1 MEPDKALSQLDREGK
16 EKLLAFLETFLT
28 DERKATMAR
37 VLGERTRHIVVAA
50 EDTYQE
56 QNASAVVRSCELFG
70 IQEMHIIEN
79 YNEYRVSQI
88 ISSGAEKWLDIHTY
102 NGPGNNSL
110 HCIDH
115 LRGRG
120 YRIVATTPHRESH
133 TPESLDI
140 TEKTA
145 LFFGGEKEGISQTV
159 MENADAYLRIPMYG
173 FTESFNLSVS
183 AGITLARLSER
194 VRNAPLDYHLTD
206 REMLSKRIAWSVK
219 SLKHGHTYLR
229 KFFDSKK

>member
-1 MEPDKALSQLDREGK
+1 MEPDKALEQLNRKGK
-16 EKLLAFLETFLT
+16 EELLAFLEAYIT
-28 DERKATMAR
+28 DERKATIAR
-37 VLGERTRHIVVAA
+37 VLGERTRHIVVAT

-102 NGPGNNSL
+102 NGPGDNSL
-110 HCIDH
+110 RCIDH

-145 LFFGGEKEGISQTV
+145 LFFGGEKEGISPTV
-159 MENADAYLRIPMYG
+159 MEQAEAYLRIPMYG

-183 AGITLARLSER
+183 AGIVLSGLSRRLRQEQTEYQ
-194 VRNAPLDYHLTD
+194 LDENEILKKKI
-206 REMLSKRIAWSVK
+206 EWSVK
-219 SLKHGHTYLR
+219 SLKHGHKYIQ